1 MWKPVAV
8 LLMVCCA
15 LGLLGSKTA
24 SAISFEARDF
34 DALAREADQV
44 VIGTM
49 VAKNSRR
56 TGAREIV
63 TDFRFDQLQ
72 VVKGSLAGGSLTL
85 TMLGGAVGTD
95 SLTVAGAP
103 TFKHGVRYLVFVS
116 GNGSVMFP
124 LVGGPQGI
132 FQMRKDAASGISR
145 VHDYAGQPVTR
156 LPRRASKAGADAA
169 ATSES
174 MTESSFVEAIR
185 ASNALV
191 GEAKNDQ

>member
-1 MWKPVAV
+1 MWKSFSALLLVCFSVAP
-8 LLMVCCA
+8 
-15 LGLLGSKTA
+15 TA
-24 SAISFEARDF
+24 AGAISFEARDF

-44 VIGTM
+44 VIGT
-49 VAKNSRR
+49 VTAKSSRR
-56 TGAREIV
+56 TGVREIV
-63 TDFRFDQLQ
+63 TDYRFEQLQ
-72 VVKGSLAGGSLTL
+72 IVKGSVPGSSLTL

-103 TFKHGVRYLVFVS
+103 TFKRGVRYLVFVS

-156 LPRRASKAGADAA
+156 LPKRAGKAGADAV
-169 ATSES
+169 ATSEL

-185 ASNALV
+185 ASNAMV
-191 GEAKNDQ
+191 SETKNDY